1 MRRQI
6 RYGIAHARFVPPQ
19 PVAALVPKC
28 KPLFLEKHLKS
39 LTRAVIR
46 VEAKLCQGREL
57 GCAIPSVG
65 AVHAAA
71 SLVAFNFIHHQS
83 SAAQQPPYKTEPAS
97 SHLQQIIINKSI
109 ALRRLA
115 A

>member
-1 MRRQI
+1 M
-6 RYGIAHARFVPPQ
+6 A
-19 PVAALVPKC
+19 AALGELVPRTE
-28 KPLFLEKHLKS
+28 PLFLDQDREAADG
-39 LTRAVIR
+39 AVIR

-97 SHLQQIIINKSI
+97 SHLQQIIINKFKNKI
-109 ALRRLA
+109 KKWKCLLTNIKQ
-115 A
+115 